1 VVLERRDNPCALSP
15 LLSRGARPSSARVKG
30 GSHRSMVSG
39 PARRVSHF
47 RQMPTIL
54 RQELWC
60 LGKPRVCS
68 GSASR
73 PFLESSP
80 SVLVSAPVNA
90 PGLKRKRLTT
100 VALQSS
106 GRVSEPFFGASL
118 GGCLSGL
125 APEGD
130 RPPHRGR
137 EGPGAARSSVSQS
150 ADFGRSCCKT
160 AQPRGTLAWSSPRSA
175 DRPVSGSTRSGS
187 TGSARRRT
195 PASSWS

>member
-1 VVLERRDNPCALSP
+1 MPRQAAR
-15 LLSRGARPSSARVKG
+15 LLRFSFQAFPGELTV
-30 GSHRSMVSG
+30 G
-39 PARRVSHF
+39 PRKR
-47 RQMPTIL
+47 T
-54 RQELWC
+54 
-60 LGKPRVCS
+60 G
-68 GSASR
+68 
-73 PFLESSP
+73 
-80 SVLVSAPVNA
+80 NA

-150 ADFGRSCCKT
+150 ADFGRSCCKNGAT
-160 AQPRGTLAWSSPRSA
+160 ARNVGLVFPPQC
-175 DRPVSGSTRSGS
+175 RPTGFRLDSLGVE
-187 TGSARRRT
+187 GSARRRT